1 MSIPLNVRYF
11 TSNLLLPPYKCNVLI
26 VGIESYDTL
35 LKVYKLARSN
45 LAEILSS
52 CELMDLPSIEAAREN
67 LKLSCPLADAPFF
80 MLLETSG
87 SNGTHDE
94 EKLNDFLTTCMDQ
107 SLIMDGLTVSEPSKM
122 RVNILTE

>member
-1 MSIPLNVRYF
+1 MFVV
-11 TSNLLLPPYKCNVLI
+11 LLQTHCSLHKCCVFI
-26 VGIESYDTL
+26 TGFESYDAL

-67 LKLSCPLADAPFF
+67 LKLSCPLADAPFY

-94 EKLNDFLTTCMDQ
+94 EKLNNFLTTCMDQ
-107 SLIMDGLTVSEPSKM
+107 SMIMDGLTLSEPSKM
-122 RVNILTE
+122 RVNILILINKLSV